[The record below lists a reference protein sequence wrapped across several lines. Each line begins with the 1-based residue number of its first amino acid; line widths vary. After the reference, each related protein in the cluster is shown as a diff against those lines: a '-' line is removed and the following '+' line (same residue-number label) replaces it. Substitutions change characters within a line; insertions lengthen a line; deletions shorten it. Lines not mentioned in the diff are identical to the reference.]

1 MLYYRGMSVLSDG
14 RVIGMTCLVVV
25 LWALLGGAELR
36 RVLLEGR
43 ADERDAAARA
53 RRASAVRHSCEA
65 PTMWN
70 GS

>member
-1 MLYYRGMSVLSDG
+1 
-14 RVIGMTCLVVV
+14 MTCLVVV